1 MNHFQKTLIALKKR
15 KIKTEQTSKQPI
27 SIEQLLTF
35 TIHTQTIKI
44 ECFGN
49 NQNKESKKS
58 QNTKSNKK
66 DTWTVSITIASS
78 YYRSPPKSLKNPWN
92 LCSYFSK
99 KKSKKNLL
107 LSICVLFFFMR
118 IYQLPKTPSTERFFF
133 FSFLCVFIF
142 FNFYHFL
149 SIC

>member
-1 MNHFQKTLIALKKR
+1 MNHFQKTLIAFKKK

-27 SIEQLLTF
+27 LTEQLLAF

-49 NQNKESKKS
+49 NQNKESKMS

-78 YYRSPPKSLKNPWN
+78 YYRSLSKSLKNPWN

-99 KKSKKNLL
+99 KTIQKKI
-107 LSICVLFFFMR
+107 SCFPFVSLFFSCVYINF
-118 IYQLPKTPSTERFFF
+118 QKPPLLKDFFF
-133 FSFLCVFIF
+133 FFLFVCF
-142 FNFYHFL
+142 HFL
-149 SIC
+149 